1 MVQQVQETL
10 GARVP
15 RADGLERVVG
25 QARYG
30 ADFQLPGMLYGK
42 VLRSPLAHARIR
54 RIDFAKALA
63 LPGVVSVITAGDFRT
78 GPAPT
83 ADPHAPAGS
92 YDPGHEEEH
101 AGGSRPNASRVVF
114 AGAKAL
120 WAGQPVAAVAATSLE
135 AAEAALGL
143 IEVAYEML
151 PTVES
156 AEQAMLPDA
165 PLLHN
170 TLFTTTLG
178 KNADKP
184 SNVATYVELSRGNL
198 EQGFS
203 QADIVIEDTY
213 RTRVISQ
220 GYLEPRA
227 TLARVDATGKLTV
240 WSSSQGSF
248 SIQQQVAEIMNLPLE
263 KVNIIPT
270 EIGGGFGSKNQ
281 GILEPMAAM
290 FAVKTGRPVKMV
302 MGRDEEFKAGRPGA
316 ASVIHV
322 KMGVKRDG
330 TLTAAQLRVIM
341 DGGAFPGGP
350 VGAATTTGI
359 GPYRIANFRIQGYDV
374 VTNKPPVGAYRAPGS
389 PQAAFAVE
397 QHIDRLAKAIGMDP
411 LDLRLKNIAGEG
423 DRLPTDAPLPK
434 VGFRTTLETVKNS
447 EVWKH
452 RPSKPL
458 QGRGI
463 ACGMWLGGLQPNS
476 CFLKLNG
483 DGSLGL
489 MVGTVDVTG
498 TRTTFKQMVAHE
510 FQLSVDD
517 IAVTTLDTDTAPYA
531 STSAGS
537 KTTYTMGIAI
547 KQASDNL
554 KKALLARAASILDLP
569 QDQVGY
575 RAGHFHSLN
584 DPRRTVSL
592 KDLGARSVASGGGPL
607 LATGS
612 AGTFKAAPTFAAHVV
627 DVEVDPETGKVQV
640 LNYHAFQD
648 CGFAINPTLV
658 EGQMHGGV
666 AQGVGWALT
675 EEYVFV
681 DGLLRNPSF
690 LDYRMPTALDMPFIG
705 ATLVQVANP
714 ESPYGVRGVGE
725 VPIVPP
731 MAAVANAIADAVG
744 VRINELP
751 MSPERVFWA
760 IHNQGKK
767 G

>member
-1 MVQQVQETL
+1 MVQQTQPVL
-10 GARVP
+10 GKRVP
-15 RADGLERVVG
+15 KADALERVVG
-25 QARYG
+25 QARYS
-30 ADFQLPGMLYGK
+30 ADFHLPGMLHGK
-42 VLRSPLAHARIR
+42 ILRSPHAHARIR
-54 RIDFAKALA
+54 RIDYAKALA
-63 LPGVVSVITAGDFRT
+63 LPGVVAVITAGDFRS
-78 GPAPT
+78 GPSQP
-83 ADPHAPAGS
+83 ADGHAPEGA

-101 AGGSRPNASRVVF
+101 TAGSRPNANRTVF

-120 WAGQPVAAVAATSLE
+120 WAGQPVAAVAAVSLQ
-135 AAEAALGL
+135 AAEEALGL
-143 IEVAYEML
+143 IEVAYEVL
-151 PTVES
+151 LTVET
-156 AEQAMLPDA
+156 AEQAMQPAA
-165 PLLHN
+165 PLLHSN
-170 TLFTTTLG
+170 LFTTTLG

-184 SNVATYVELSRGNL
+184 SNVATYIELSRGDVA
-198 EQGFS
+198 QGFR
-203 QADIVIEDTY
+203 QADVIVEDTY

-227 TLARVDATGKLTV
+227 TLARVDATGKLTI

-248 SIQQQVAEIMNLPLE
+248 SIQQQVAEILNLPLD
-263 KVNIIPT
+263 KVNIIPA
-270 EIGGGFGSKNQ
+270 ELGGSFGSKNQ
-281 GILEPMAAM
+281 CILEPMAAL
-290 FAVKTGRPVKMV
+290 FAIKTGRPVKIV

-316 ASVIHV
+316 ASVIQV

-330 TLTAAQLRVIM
+330 TLTAAEIKVIM

-359 GPYRIANFRIQGYDV
+359 GPYRIANFHIQGYDV

-397 QHIDRLAKAIGMDP
+397 QHIDRLAKALSIDP

-434 VGFRTTLETVKNS
+434 VGFQTTLETVKNS
-447 EVWKH
+447 PIWKQ
-452 RPSKPL
+452 RPAKPF

-517 IAVTTLDTDTAPYA
+517 VAVTTLDTDTAPYA
-531 STSAGS
+531 STAAGS

-554 KKALLARAASILDLP
+554 KRVLQARAATTLDLP
-569 QDQVGY
+569 LDQVGY
-575 RAGHFHSLN
+575 RAGHFHSQR
-584 DPRRTVSL
+584 DPSRTVSL
-592 KDLGARSVASGGGPL
+592 KDLGARSVTAGGGPL
-607 LATGS
+607 LASGS
-612 AGTFKAAPTFAAHVV
+612 AGTFKAAPSFAAHVV
-627 DVEVDPETGKVQV
+627 DVEVDPETGKVTV
-640 LNYHAFQD
+640 LAYHAFQD
-648 CGFAINPTLV
+648 CGFAINPTMV
-658 EGQMHGGV
+658 EGQMQGGV

-675 EEYVFV
+675 EEFVFS
-681 DGLLRNPSF
+681 DGVMRNPTF
-690 LDYRMPTALDMPFIG
+690 LDYRMPTSLDLPLIDS
-705 ATLVQVANP
+705 TLVQVPNP

-731 MAAVANAIADAVG
+731 MAAMANAIADAAG